1 MASFRLRTPAFLAS
15 ALALALVARA
25 ASAAPSGVPT
35 INQCDGPGAAV
46 NPNCGNS
53 SALAPTTPPPSGS
66 GAGTAPPNLD
76 LGAPNRG
83 GAVSGG
89 PQVLPGRTLTPS
101 GGAPAGTGAAGQTGA
116 GVPPG
121 GGSPGAAPAP
131 FGPGSELAIKAG
143 VQLQMGDLS
152 AACETSR
159 AALALDPKDAKA
171 LKIEGLAC
179 RSGLASGPKAVTGG
193 DLKPGPGGK
202 EVALDAGSRLK
213 LLRGGTEGG
222 AMTGPG
228 ALQAWLVRIEETKAL
243 DENAQVILLC
253 DEALQEF
260 PGNTHLLDA
269 KATAQNKLKDFKG
282 ALAAADEALSL
293 DSKDA
298 VAWANRAFAL
308 GGLGDRK
315 GMIESLREAAALD
328 PRFEAALK
336 AALADDAAGLF
347 AGGGKAGFK
356 LPALPKAVWIG
367 VPAAAGFLLMLLVV
381 LLARRRDA
389 PAATMASGPAAPRAI
404 GAGDVLGGNFRI
416 DGELGRG
423 GMGIVYDAHDEKLD
437 RRVAIKQL
445 QRDAGTTPAD
455 LARFLK
461 EARLVAKLKH
471 PNLAEIYTVLEERGE
486 PLLVFEYVD
495 GRTLDKVI
503 STNRGLPLAQAE
515 KILDGIAGA
524 LDYAHRL
531 KIIHRDLKPSNVMV
545 SRDGAMVK
553 VMDFGI
559 AHQAT
564 STGLTRTE
572 ASGTPPYM
580 SPEQGM
586 GSVSKSSDLYALG
599 VMTYEMVA
607 GVRPFEGPDFLEPK
621 LRKEFVPVTQRGRAL
636 PAGLDA
642 FFAAAL
648 DPDPTKRPATGAA
661 FLLAFR
667 QACS

>member
-1 MASFRLRTPAFLAS
+1 MTLPVSKAFS
-15 ALALALVARA
+15 ALALAA
-25 ASAAPSGVPT
+25 ALAILGPCPALAVSPPSVNP
-35 INQCDGPGAAV
+35 CDGPGAAI

-53 SALAPTTPPPSGS
+53 GALAPTTPPQN
-66 GAGTAPPNLD
+66 PPQD
-76 LGAPNRG
+76 
-83 GAVSGG
+83 S
-89 PQVLPGRTLTPS
+89 
-101 GGAPAGTGAAGQTGA
+101 GTGAGGS
-116 GVPPG
+116 VG
-121 GGSPGAAPAP
+121 GGLAGGSGRGPTGGSTGGSTGGIGGSLSNLLGKTLANAAP
-131 FGPGSELAIKAG
+131 AG

-152 AACETSR
+152 AACETAR

-171 LKIEGLAC
+171 LKIEVLAC
-179 RSGLASGPKAVTGG
+179 RSGLTSGPKAVDGG
-193 DLKPGPGGK
+193 DLKPGTGGK
-202 EVALDAGSRLK
+202 EVALDAGSRSK
-213 LLRGGTEGG
+213 LLRGETGGG

-228 ALQAWLVRIEETKAL
+228 ALQAWLLRIEETKGL
-243 DENAQVILLC
+243 GEYAQVIMLS

-308 GGLGDRK
+308 GGLGDKK
-315 GMIESLREAAALD
+315 GMIDALREAAALD

-336 AALADDAAGLF
+336 AALADEAAGLF
-347 AGGGKAGFK
+347 GGGNKAGFK
-356 LPALPKAVWIG
+356 LPVLPKAVWIG
-367 VPAAAGFLLMLLVV
+367 VPAAAGFLAMLLVV

-389 PAATMASGPAAPRAI
+389 VPATVPAGPVAPRAI
-404 GAGDVLGGNFRI
+404 GAGDVLGGNFRV

-423 GMGIVYDAHDEKLD
+423 GMGIVYDAHDEQLD

-455 LARFLK
+455 IERFLK

-471 PNLAEIYTVLEERGE
+471 PNLAEIYTVLVERGE

-503 STNRGLPLAQAE
+503 ATNRGLPLAQTE
-515 KILDGIAGA
+515 KILDGITGA

-545 SRDGAMVK
+545 SRDGATVK

-564 STGLTRTE
+564 TTGLTRTE

-586 GSVSKSSDLYALG
+586 GSVSKASDLYALG

-621 LRKEFVPVTQRGRAL
+621 LRKEFAPVTQRGRAL

-642 FFAAAL
+642 FFASAL

-667 QACS
+667 QSLA